1 MSLGV
6 QHILAFLYIKFIC
19 ILQITTEERQQE
31 AEKQHQHYLQ
41 LVDLDNTD
49 LVPNVEPFECS
60 VCIVQYEAGEGVVLR
75 ECLHMF
81 CR

>member
-1 MSLGV
+1 MYVAL
-6 QHILAFLYIKFIC
+6 KC
-19 ILQITTEERQQE
+19 MLQITAEERQQE
-31 AEKQHQHYLQ
+31 AEKHHQHYLQ

-49 LVPNVEPFECS
+49 LVSNVEPFECS

-75 ECLHMF
+75 ECLHIF

>member
-1 MSLGV
+1 MD
-6 QHILAFLYIKFIC
+6 YIQTFHYIEYVC
-19 ILQITTEERQQE
+19 MLQITAEQRLQE
-31 AEKQHQHYLQ
+31 LEKQHQHYLQ

-49 LVPNVEPFECS
+49 LVPNMEPFECS

-75 ECLHMF
+75 ECLHVF